1 MFTIDQ
7 DHRCGLWTGVT
18 SKWTMFK
25 VDDGVKWT
33 MLKSVKWTM
42 FKKSGRCWSKV
53 DDVITENG
61 VKWTMFGVKWTM
73 KKWTMIKV
81 DDECEKV
88 DDVGVKWT
96 MLEE

>member
-1 MFTIDQ
+1 M
-7 DHRCGLWTGVT
+7 
-18 SKWTMFK
+18 
-25 VDDGVKWT
+25 
-33 MLKSVKWTM
+33 
-42 FKKSGRCWSKV
+42 

-81 DDECEKV
+81 DDVCEKV

-96 MLEE
+96 MSKVDDDSIRFNSGSES